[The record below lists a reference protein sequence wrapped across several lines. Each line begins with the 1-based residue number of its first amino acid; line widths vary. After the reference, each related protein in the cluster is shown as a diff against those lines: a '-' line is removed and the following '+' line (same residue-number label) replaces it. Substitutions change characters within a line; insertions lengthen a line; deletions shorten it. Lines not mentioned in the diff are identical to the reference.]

1 MNALISSDVSNFDG
15 VLHDIYCKLQSTAA
29 TGELK
34 LRASYMECSSAQL
47 TH

>member
-1 MNALISSDVSNFDG
+1 MNTLISSDVSNFDD
-15 VLHDIYCKLQSTAA
+15 VLRDIYCKLQSIVA

-34 LRASYMECSSAQL
+34 LRACYMQCSSAQL